1 MHLLN
6 RYALSCGVY
15 IDEPFVN
22 ESYYPLA
29 VDKYIV
35 FQTSGKGNS
44 RQYDYWTKVF
54 THIKEY
60 TTDYKIIHVGIESD
74 QSVNSV
80 DMDLR
85 GKTSLSQLAY
95 LIKNSSLYLGIDSL
109 SAHFAGHYNK
119 KIVAMYPYCYAQN
132 CKPFWGDP
140 EHQTLLEVD
149 WKAHGKP
156 SFSLTEEKKK
166 INTFM
171 PEVVAKA
178 ALDQLGIEN
187 DLDKVKTLHIG
198 DLYHKP
204 MIEIVPDSLMAPAV
218 IKDKICNIRM
228 DYYYSESNLV
238 RLASISFLNIITNK
252 EIPLAILGEGVA
264 DKLSVNFDNAIQPLN
279 IYFPNKNNLDNTLD
293 LSSAFTFENI
303 SIGGTFS
310 IQQEF
315 DSKFIIVPK
324 SYLDSA
330 LQLQQEC
337 TAIEILLDE
346 PSKLSK
352 IKSEIQALLGPSFQ
366 VKDSEEQHEFIYKI
380 MKAEKWAVFIILLF
394 ILMIATFN
402 LTGALTM
409 LIIDKQHDIFI
420 MKSFGLMTKRLKR
433 IFILNGMLI
442 TITGVLCG
450 LFLGLAI
457 CYSQIYFGWLTFSGQ
472 GSFVVDAYP
481 VQINFLDVL
490 LIAATVLLVGFVASI
505 IPVNRIFRENKFNTV
520 QQSI

>member
-252 EIPLAILGEGVA
+252 EIPINVIDAIKSKIHGITMIANDSITLEYLKEVKSLGIKIDLIAKYDENWGTLAEKFFDFGLEKDEIFDKKSVKAIDMIDEMCLFSSEKIILSEEKVFA
-264 DKLSVNFDNAIQPLN
+264 SKLAW
-279 IYFPNKNNLDNTLD
+279 KNNQPKLDRLAKVVDDPVFWEELD
-293 LSSAFTFENI
+293 HFH
-303 SIGGTFS
+303 
-310 IQQEF
+310 
-315 DSKFIIVPK
+315 IIK
-324 SYLDSA
+324 
-330 LQLQQEC
+330 
-337 TAIEILLDE
+337 DE
-346 PSKLSK
+346 
-352 IKSEIQALLGPSFQ
+352 
-366 VKDSEEQHEFIYKI
+366 
-380 MKAEKWAVFIILLF
+380 
-394 ILMIATFN
+394 
-402 LTGALTM
+402 
-409 LIIDKQHDIFI
+409 
-420 MKSFGLMTKRLKR
+420 RLKHK
-433 IFILNGMLI
+433 
-442 TITGVLCG
+442 TI
-450 LFLGLAI
+450 
-457 CYSQIYFGWLTFSGQ
+457 Q
-472 GSFVVDAYP
+472 
-481 VQINFLDVL
+481 
-490 LIAATVLLVGFVASI
+490 
-505 IPVNRIFRENKFNTV
+505 
-520 QQSI
+520 

>member
-1 MHLLN
+1 MTRFAMMNN
-6 RYALSCGVY
+6 RLEIFIARKYFMSKKSQKAINIISLITTVAVAVGTLALVVVLSVFNGFEGLVIDMFNKFDPTLKATATVGKTIHYDETTLQKIRAINGVKTASASIEENALVKY
-15 IDEPFVN
+15 GEKQFIATIKGVDT
-22 ESYYPLA
+22 SYFNASGLRNS
-29 VDKYIV
+29 I
-35 FQTSGKGNS
+35 TSG
-44 RQYDYWTKVF
+44 
-54 THIKEY
+54 
-60 TTDYKIIHVGIESD
+60 
-74 QSVNSV
+74 
-80 DMDLR
+80 
-85 GKTSLSQLAY
+85 
-95 LIKNSSLYLGIDSL
+95 
-109 SAHFAGHYNK
+109 NK
-119 KIVAMYPYCYAQN
+119 
-132 CKPFWGDP
+132 
-140 EHQTLLEVD
+140 
-149 WKAHGKP
+149 
-156 SFSLTEEKKK
+156 
-166 INTFM
+166 
-171 PEVVAKA
+171 
-178 ALDQLGIEN
+178 
-187 DLDKVKTLHIG
+187 
-198 DLYHKP
+198 
-204 MIEIVPDSLMAPAV
+204 
-218 IKDKICNIRM
+218 
-228 DYYYSESNLV
+228 
-238 RLASISFLNIITNK
+238 SITYK

-346 PSKLSK
+346 PSKLYK
-352 IKSEIQALLGPSFQ
+352 IKSEIQSLLGPSYQ

-420 MKSFGLMTKRLKR
+420 MKSFGLMTNRLKR

-442 TITGVLCG
+442 TISGVLCG

-490 LIAATVLLVGFVASI
+490 LIAVTVMLVGFVASI